1 MALDIRTTS
10 QVGGAELRPGAQ
22 RSGGSSEVRGNRQ
35 GEDVVLEKDST
46 TLSLELAEWAGGELG
61 DELENELGREER
73 RLENAEEMIKME
85 LSADVG
91 GDTEDLDDVQTRK
104 DDIEMLAR
112 EMEEQEMQDPG
123 EILHHLQQNLGEQKG
138 ERGPNSDPTQQYG
151 ALVLME
157 KMFRAEGNEAMAN
170 AVSEAAARLLA
181 ERGME
186 INKGVIV
193 SDAAAIYA
201 SQHVGSVSDLRALYM
216 EQVVG
221 HKGITAS
228 FKGIMEKHGEE
239 GFTEA
244 VKFLLRAAGDD
255 LNTMK
260 SDSDRLQ
267 QKEVLDNLYQLE
279 VLNTVRERTDEML
292 EQVGRTYPLAPESSS
307 QKVMGRTFEMLE
319 QQFRITE
326 TSVSQIARDTV
337 PDSVEGR
344 IAFLREYRGLVAM
357 IPLKVFDGVDQGG
370 SGLRLRERLN
380 DVIMEAQDVADTEEQ
395 EKLSAQ

>member
-1 MALDIRTTS
+1 M
-10 QVGGAELRPGAQ
+10 
-22 RSGGSSEVRGNRQ
+22 
-35 GEDVVLEKDST
+35 
-46 TLSLELAEWAGGELG
+46 
-61 DELENELGREER
+61 
-73 RLENAEEMIKME
+73 M
-85 LSADVG
+85 
-91 GDTEDLDDVQTRK
+91 
-104 DDIEMLAR
+104 AR

-123 EILHHLQQNLGEQKG
+123 EILRHLQQNLGEHQG
-138 ERGPNSDPTQQYG
+138 ERGPNNDPTLQYG

-157 KMFRAEGNEAMAN
+157 KMFRAEGNEAMAI
-170 AVSEAAARLLA
+170 AVSGAAVRLLA
-181 ERGME
+181 EHGLE

-193 SDAAAIYA
+193 SDAAAVYT
-201 SQHVGSVSDLRALYM
+201 SQHIGSVSDLRALYM

-228 FKGIMEKHGEE
+228 FKGILEKYGEA
-239 GFTEA
+239 GFTDA
-244 VKFLLRAAGDD
+244 VQFLLRAAGDD

-292 EQVGRTYPLAPESSS
+292 EQVGRAYPLAPESSS

-319 QQFRITE
+319 QQFRINE

-337 PDSVEGR
+337 PDSIEGR

-357 IPLKVFDGVDQGG
+357 IPLKVFDGVDQSGG
-370 SGLRLRERLN
+370 GLRLRERLN
-380 DVIMEAQDVADTEEQ
+380 DVIMEAQDVADNEEQ
-395 EKLSAQ
+395 EKLNAQ